1 MAHIDDAKRIHLI
14 GIGGCSMNGLA
25 LILKSQGHEV
35 TGSDRLLDVAVRL
48 AEHLLATFGPGR
60 DERVDDHP
68 EVVACCR
75 HGRGPAEIRPAQ
87 D

>member
-35 TGSDRLLDVAVRL
+35 TGSDR
-48 AEHLLATFGPGR
+48 
-60 DERVDDHP
+60 
-68 EVVACCR
+68 
-75 HGRGPAEIRPAQ
+75 
-87 D
+87 